1 MFARVRQSRFELA
14 FSVNDDFQIGIN

>member
-14 FSVNDDFQIGIN
+14 FSVNDGFQIGIN